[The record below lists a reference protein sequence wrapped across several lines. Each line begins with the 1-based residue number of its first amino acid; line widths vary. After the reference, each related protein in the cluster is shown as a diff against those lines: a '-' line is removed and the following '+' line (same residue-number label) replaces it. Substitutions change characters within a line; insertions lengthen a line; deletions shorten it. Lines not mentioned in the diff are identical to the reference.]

1 MQRAHQLGGDKKQA
15 REDLDTALKS
25 RPGLTAALEL
35 RGVLA
40 ATSGD
45 IEQATADF
53 EQLLQVAPENTELL
67 TQLGVLYAAG
77 KRPRA
82 AIEKFTAALEKNK
95 ELFAALRGRADAQL
109 SIGKHAEAIEDFKA
123 ALQANVD
130 AKAKEDSGL
139 FNNFAWVLATS
150 PEDNLRD
157 GKRSI
162 ELATKAC
169 ELTEYKQAHILSTL
183 AAAYAETG
191 QWDEA
196 LKWSKK
202 AVETGDDSV
211 KEQLKQ
217 ELASYEAKKPWREK
231 QNEPEKEAPPPT
243 EADKDG
249 AKESESVLKPK
260 QEEKKESE

>member
-1 MQRAHQLGGDKKQA
+1 M
-15 REDLDTALKS
+15 
-25 RPGLTAALEL
+25 
-35 RGVLA
+35 LA

-53 EQLLQVAPENTELL
+53 EQLLQVAPDNTELL

-82 AIEKFTAALEKNK
+82 AIVKFTAALEKDK
-95 ELFAALRGRADAQL
+95 ELFHALRGRADAQL

-123 ALQANVD
+123 ALQANAD

-191 QWDEA
+191 QWEEA

-202 AVETGDDSV
+202 AVEIGDDSV

-217 ELASYEAKKPWREK
+217 ELASYEGKKPWREK
-231 QNEPEKEAPPPT
+231 QNEPDKEAPPAA
-243 EADKDG
+243 ADKDLT
-249 AKESESVLKPK
+249 KESESVLKSI
-260 QEEKKESE
+260 QEEKERDR